1 MGSYAF
7 CCLDLTAKSSKS
19 ITFERKYKTS
29 LMAVTHNYV
38 YAGKFTVVMYKSKQT
53 TILYA
58 TFIMAL
64 SNTQQNGGITMTNI
78 NHFVRSLSEV
88 CLLIEHRVIKR

>member
-19 ITFERKYKTS
+19 ITFERKYKTP
-29 LMAVTHNYV
+29 LLAVTHNYV
-38 YAGKFTVVMYKSKQT
+38 YAGRFTVVMYKSKQT

-64 SNTQQNGGITMTNI
+64 SNTQQNGVITPTANKCTHWQFQSPHMLYKL
-78 NHFVRSLSEV
+78 VQ
-88 CLLIEHRVIKR
+88 C